1 VAVPQERLSC
11 SHGLLISERSVIT
24 IVAPAWSTD
33 VPKYFFHVTDGTNHF
48 RDREGA
54 LFPDDASAHKA
65 AQQIAN
71 DFWEDQGYEE
81 FYIDVRNEDDIQIAK
96 IPIRARH

>member
-33 VPKYFFHVTDGTNHF
+33 VPKYFFHVTD
-48 RDREGA
+48 
-54 LFPDDASAHKA
+54 DDASAHKA